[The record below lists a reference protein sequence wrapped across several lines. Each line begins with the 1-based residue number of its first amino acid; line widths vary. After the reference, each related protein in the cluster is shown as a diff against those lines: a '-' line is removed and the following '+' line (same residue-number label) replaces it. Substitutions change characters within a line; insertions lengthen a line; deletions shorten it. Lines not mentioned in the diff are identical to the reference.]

1 MILAS
6 NSPRRQQLLREAG
19 FEFEVFV
26 RDFPEDYPEDL
37 PADEVA
43 QYLAVQKN
51 ENYRPLLPD
60 ALIITADTTVV
71 LGDRVMNKPQNEEEA
86 KEMLTS
92 LSNRTHEVICGV
104 CISSSNREVSF
115 SDRTE
120 VTFGTLS
127 PEEVSHYVSHYQ
139 PYDKA
144 GAYGIQEW
152 IGMTKIVRISGS
164 YYNVMGL
171 PTHKV
176 YEALMG
182 FRGY

>member
-26 RDFPEDYPEDL
+26 RDFPEDFPGEL

-60 ALIITADTTVV
+60 ALILTADTTVI
-71 LGDRVMNKPQNEEEA
+71 LGDRVMNKPANADEA
-86 KEMLTS
+86 REMLTS
-92 LSNRTHEVICGV
+92 LSNKTHEVICGV
-104 CISSSNREVSF
+104 CISSASREISF

-120 VTFGTLS
+120 VTFGSLS
-127 PEEVSHYVSHYQ
+127 PAEIDHYITTFQ
-139 PYDKA
+139 PFDKA

-152 IGMTKIVRISGS
+152 IGMTKIIRITGS

-182 FRGY
+182 F